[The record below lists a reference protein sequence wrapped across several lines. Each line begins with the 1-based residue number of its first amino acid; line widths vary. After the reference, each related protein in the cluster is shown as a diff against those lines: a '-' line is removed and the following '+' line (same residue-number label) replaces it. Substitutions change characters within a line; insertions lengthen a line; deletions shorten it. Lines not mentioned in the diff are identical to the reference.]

1 MPVNIS
7 TAIITKN
14 NNKVR
19 LANLTSKQG
28 SAVQSPASTIKSSD
42 ICATAIKTYNQ
53 KQLTLLAA
61 NLPKTITADYFGK
74 LLVCFCYLAH
84 FR

>member
-19 LANLTSKQG
+19 LANLTNKQG

-42 ICATAIKTYNQ
+42 ICATAIKT
-53 KQLTLLAA
+53 LLGGFSNSNKFSSHTGIALEKWPT
-61 NLPKTITADYFGK
+61 NM
-74 LLVCFCYLAH
+74 
-84 FR
+84 